1 MKAYKI
7 ELLVIDF
14 DELGEE
20 LIRQEIENVRYPND
34 CLTPQ
39 VKKISCRD
47 IGEWDDNH
55 PLNKR
60 TTADQTYKNIFDN

>member
-20 LIRQEIENVRYPND
+20 LLRDEILNARYPND
-34 CLTPQ
+34 CVSPTIKS
-39 VKKISCRD
+39 VTGRD
-47 IGEWDDNH
+47 IGEWTDGH
-55 PLNKR
+55 PLNQRSTCDEEYKR
-60 TTADQTYKNIFDN
+60 LFQ